1 MLKILR
7 CKKISVACEIFQSE
21 IHGRKIYK
29 HLPAKRGSPLRLHL
43 FGCSTPISQRE
54 DFPTESKIEQ
64 KNMKGSRDAEFGR
77 NDALGKF
84 ARNGCQKSKMA
95 KDSPCYSIFGD
106 RGAWL
111 QKIRGFYFRYGRGA
125 VGGLSTVG
133 SSLTCTTRS
142 GCLWI
147 WTDVVNIR
155 RGAQFRTVGPSV
167 DLHYPV

>member
-1 MLKILR
+1 MLKVLR
-7 CKKISVACEIFQSE
+7 CKKISVACEKFQSE

-29 HLPAKRGSPLRLHL
+29 HLPAKRGNPLRLHL
-43 FGCSTPISQRE
+43 FGCSTPISQRA
-54 DFPTESKIEQ
+54 DFPTESKNEQ
-64 KNMKGSRDAEFGR
+64 KNMKGSRRLNLVEMM
-77 NDALGKF
+77 LLKKF
-84 ARNGCQKSKMA
+84 ARKGCQKSKMA

-111 QKIRGFYFRYGRGA
+111 QKTRGFYFRYGRGA

-142 GCLWI
+142 GCLWT
-147 WTDVVNIR
+147 WTGVVNIR